1 MTVIFDGKNKN
12 FQDSISTSALP
23 QMGGVLQ
30 SWLLPMVF
38 GIVTKTYR
46 GGRTF
51 ESEEKLNFKGVW
63 QPMSASKLQLKP
75 EGQRSWKWF
84 TVHSE
89 PSLDL
94 KNDQRIIYKENA
106 YRVMERLDYTEYD
119 YLEYHLVDDYTG
131 DDPDDNA

>member
-12 FQDSISTSALP
+12 FQDSLNDSALP
-23 QMGGVLQ
+23 QMDSVLT

-51 ESEEKLNFKGVW
+51 ESEEQISFKGVW

-84 TVHSE
+84 TVHST
-89 PSLDL
+89 PDLDL
-94 KNDQRIIYKENA
+94 ENDQRVIYRGNA
-106 YRVMERLDYTEYD
+106 YRVMERLNYQEYG

-131 DDPDDNA
+131 DDPDVEA